1 MSQMLRNVHIDMA
14 RNLAL
19 AMAQHLE
26 EIEDEQV
33 VMDIESLRVLNS
45 ILRDTI
51 TSISIYD
58 QAVKNGT

>member
-33 VMDIESLRVLNS
+33 EMDIEGLRVLNS

-51 TSISIYD
+51 TNISIYD
-58 QAVKNGT
+58 QAVQNGT